1 MLLDHTDQLLR
12 KLTLHTLFPFLM
24 CVQLLFPACASSSPE
39 VVVHPQ
45 TGDPI
50 RISVEIADTP
60 EKRRYGLMYRKQLP
74 DQHGMLFVFPS
85 ETAQAFWMKNT
96 PLSLD
101 ILFINA
107 ARSIVH
113 ITPHTTP
120 FSEKPIPSGGPA
132 QFVLEVRAG
141 FCERHG
147 IRRGTQVEFV
157 RIPAP
162 PRR

>member
-1 MLLDHTDQLLR
+1 MLLNLTAQLPQ
-12 KLTLHTLFPFLM
+12 KLTVRTLFPFLI
-24 CVQLLFPACASSSPE
+24 CAHLLLPACASSSPK
-39 VVVHPQ
+39 VVLHPQ

-50 RISVEIADTP
+50 HVSVEIANTP

-74 DQHGMLFVFPS
+74 DQHGILFVFPS
-85 ETAQAFWMKNT
+85 ETSQAFWMKNT

-101 ILFINA
+101 ILFISA

-113 ITPHTTP
+113 IAPHTTP

-132 QFVLEVRAG
+132 QFVLEVKAG